1 MRSAQIEVQ
10 VPFYDL
16 DPVNIVWHG
25 NYAKYFE
32 RARCE
37 LLQQFNYNYDEMRVS
52 GYMWPVVDLHVRYLR
67 PLRFNQR
74 VVVRAQLKEWE
85 YRIKIEYLIL
95 DATSGERLT
104 KGSSIQVAVDM
115 KTGELCLQSPR
126 VLFERLGLEYPE

>member
-85 YRIKIEYLIL
+85 YRIKIDYLIL

-104 KGSSIQVAVDM
+104 KGSSVQVAVDM
-115 KTGELCLQSPR
+115 RTGELCLQSPR